1 MTLHAGVSEIEITPA
16 PGWPLDGYAAR
27 QGVSSGTHDPLL
39 AQVLVLAAGDRRAAI
54 VAFDVLAVSGAF
66 ALPLRQEIARV
77 LGTEADAVMVCA
89 SHTHCGPAGVQNW
102 FPPGGAPAVDAALAA
117 FITRRVIAAAQQAAH
132 QPQPV
137 TLSYRTGTVSG
148 VGGDRNWPGQ
158 AADSQVTVLQFSLL
172 DGAPLAAVFHY
183 ACHPTILG
191 PNTLVYSADFPG
203 VVRRRWREAHPDSVC
218 LYLNGAAGD
227 ISTRDFRRE
236 QTFAEVER
244 LGGLLAQQA
253 LDLPEMPVRAGVGLD
268 WGSDTVELPLRAL
281 DAVPPPVTV
290 CSGDRRAQTRAE
302 GTAIAAQL
310 GAAFGS
316 RAVIPATL
324 NVLHVGDWALLGV
337 PGEPFSAL
345 AAQMRAV
352 SERALVTGYA
362 NDYLGYFP
370 TQQAIDAST
379 YEALSSPYDAR
390 ALALI
395 AARLTN
401 LV

>member
-1 MTLHAGVSEIEITPA
+1 
-16 PGWPLDGYAAR
+16 
-27 QGVSSGTHDPLL
+27 
-39 AQVLVLAAGDRRAAI
+39 
-54 VAFDVLAVSGAF
+54 
-66 ALPLRQEIARV
+66 
-77 LGTEADAVMVCA
+77 
-89 SHTHCGPAGVQNW
+89 
-102 FPPGGAPAVDAALAA
+102 
-117 FITRRVIAAAQQAAH
+117 
-132 QPQPV
+132 
-137 TLSYRTGTVSG
+137 
-148 VGGDRNWPGQ
+148 
-158 AADSQVTVLQFSLL
+158 VTVLQFSLL

-203 VVRRRWREAHPDSVC
+203 VVRRRWREAYPDSVC

-227 ISTRDFRRE
+227 ISTRDFRWE